1 MNKLKIKKTNAGF
14 TLVEIIVVIVILA
27 VMVGLTIEGLY
38 VWVNKARMATDL
50 NNAEAIERICLT
62 LNTDEEICRAIKDTS
77 ANLYIIWG
85 LEPVKFDETAT
96 NLVGRES
103 NYIIS
108 HSKQLALDN
117 GGTVYWEGVDMTDET
132 ATLICKK
139 IAEKFPEGLPA
150 SKTGTNF
157 SLSIDT
163 SPEGILSVK
172 CLAHKVKDGEDW
184 WYNDHDSDIHTEDIT
199 D

>member
-14 TLVEIIVVIVILA
+14 TLVEIIVVIVILS
-27 VMVGLTIEGLY
+27 VMVGLTIGGLY

-50 NNAEAIERICLT
+50 NNAEAIERICLI
-62 LNTDEEICRAIKDTS
+62 LSTDEEICRAVKDTS
-77 ANLYIIWG
+77 ANLDIIWG
-85 LEPVKFDETAT
+85 LEPVKFDETAN
-96 NLVGRES
+96 NLVGRTS
-103 NYIIS
+103 NYSIS
-108 HSKQLALDN
+108 HSKHLALDN
-117 GGTVYWEGVDMTDET
+117 DDVVCLEGVDMTDEV

-157 SLSIDT
+157 ILSIDT
-163 SPEGILSVK
+163 SPDGILSVK
-172 CLAHKVKDGEDW
+172 CLAHKVKDGEEW
-184 WYNDHDSDIHTEDIT
+184 WYNNYDSDIHTEDIT